1 MKKVIL
7 SAAALAFGAVA
18 FAQTTPATPP
28 TAPTTVDVPLATDL
42 NGDNG
47 DYGESIQT
55 GDANRVRVRQA
66 GVNQSV
72 YTNQANGSGTGG
84 NLAWTI
90 QTGQVGDTPMN
101 APGTSGMENAIEVVQ
116 KGTENSSYTKQEGDE
131 NMAET
136 LQGTNDDAS
145 ANNVAYI
152 RQGNGQQA
160 QSNEASIIQDG
171 NDNKAHTVQT
181 FDNNDAFTVQ
191 NGEGNESDINQRANP
206 NQSAGHYAYVDQ
218 DGMDNQSKVDQDGAA
233 RQSAETLQLGNDNDA
248 RQTQN
253 GSAPGNTAL
262 INQGYQTKYDG
273 PTRGTIGQDLLAVD
287 DWTGGGPTGDNSYGA
302 TAVQE
307 QTGSN
312 NAGEIAQYG
321 EADGDASGNSASQQ
335 QKGDNGAAFIVQNA
349 YGNTDGGRNYAFQIQ
364 ESGNGNVAGIAQNG
378 EGHKA
383 WQYQEGDMN
392 SALSTQRGEGNKAK
406 TYQMGS
412 NNDVTTAQRGQMNVA
427 LVSQTTDGASY
438 IASQNVTDGF
448 MFGSNQIDVV
458 QVGPGVDSFT
468 EPSGLNC
475 EFPDSLTMGN
485 LTLSNAIELAPICTD
500 CD

>member
-7 SAAALAFGAVA
+7 SAAALAFGAIA
-18 FAQTTPATPP
+18 FAQTTPP
-28 TAPTTVDVPLATDL
+28 TAPSTVSVEMPSTL
-42 NGDNG
+42 NAEDGDQ
-47 DYGESIQT
+47 GESIQT
-55 GDANRVRVRQA
+55 GNDNRVRVRQA

-90 QTGQVGDTPMN
+90 QTGQVGDATNP
-101 APGTSGMENAIEVVQ
+101 APGTSGMDNAVEVRQ
-116 KGTENSSYTKQEGDE
+116 QGTENSSYTKQEGDD
-131 NMAET
+131 NKAET
-136 LQGTNDDAS
+136 LQGMNNDAS
-145 ANNVAYI
+145 ARNVAYI
-152 RQGNGQQA
+152 RQGTGQQA
-160 QSNEASIIQDG
+160 QSNEASISQDG
-171 NDNKAHTVQT
+171 DDNKAHTVQT
-181 FDNNDAFTVQ
+181 FDNNDAFTIQ
-191 NGEGNESDINQRANP
+191 NGTGNESDINQRANP
-206 NQSAGHYAYVDQ
+206 NAAPGHYAYVDQ
-218 DGMDNQSKVDQDGAA
+218 DGMDNQSKVDQDGSATQ
-233 RQSAETLQLGNDNDA
+233 RAETLQLGNDNDA
-248 RQTQN
+248 RQTQS
-253 GSAPGNTAL
+253 GDAPGNTAL

-273 PTRGTIGQDLLAVD
+273 PTRGTIGQDLLDVD

-321 EADGDASGNSASQQ
+321 EADGDASGNNASQQ

-364 ESGNGNVAGIAQNG
+364 EAGDGNVAGIAQNG

-406 TYQMGS
+406 TSQIGS
-412 NNDVTTAQRGQMNVA
+412 DNDVTTAQRGQMNVA
-427 LVSQTTDGASY
+427 LVSQMTDGASY
-438 IASQNVTDGF
+438 VASQNVADGF
-448 MFGSNQIDVV
+448 NFGGNQIDVL
-458 QVGPGVDSFT
+458 QVGPGTDDFT
-468 EPSGLNC
+468 EPSGLDC
-475 EFPDSLTMGN
+475 EFTDSLEMGG
-485 LTLSNAIELAPICTD
+485 LTLSNSITLDPICTD